1 MLLGRDSEVRQI
13 ERALAL
19 ARSGESTTLALIGE
33 PGIGKSALL
42 DHAAERAEGM
52 QLLRARGIESEAEI
66 PFASLFELIRPALS
80 MIDALPKPQA
90 AALEAALALRPGP
103 SQDRFAIGAAT
114 LSLLAA
120 YAERGAVAV
129 LIDDAQWLDEPSAQA
144 LLFAFRRLLADP
156 VAVLT
161 AQRDGEP
168 SMLADADLPTLR
180 ITGLTS
186 GEAAELLPRL
196 PPETAERLHAAT
208 GGNPLALLE
217 LAAEAEQ
224 LAFAPAGAAVPVPAK
239 ISDAFMRRAERLD
252 PGARRA
258 LVLAA
263 ASDTGDLRTL
273 ELAAAKLD
281 LDLSALA
288 GAESA
293 GLISVRAGEVEFRHV
308 LARSAVYVSA
318 GADERRAAHRALA
331 SALPDRDIDRRAW
344 HLAAAALGTDGA
356 AAAAL
361 EQAGIRARDRSA
373 YASAAGAFARGA
385 RLAADPERRGLMLWQ
400 AAEAS
405 WLAGLDE
412 RASELLAEA
421 RSQTDDQALTTRVDH
436 LAGYIAIRGGR
447 MSEGHAILTAA
458 AERAEPEQAV
468 AMLSEACLAS
478 FHAGR
483 PGEMIATAK
492 RAAERLPENASA
504 RARFLA
510 ATADGMASIIG
521 GDADAGARALHE
533 ALALAESSLDVSEDP
548 RLLPWLVLVALFLR
562 ESEGGRSLVE
572 RALDGARERAVVGL
586 LPYVLTLVARDQ
598 ATSDMPLADATFHEA
613 IALSRE
619 SGQQLALAGG
629 LAGLAWLEARR
640 GREAECREHSA
651 EALAISRANGIG
663 MYEIWATAALGELEL
678 GLGHAAAA
686 AAQLEHLPADVDDDE
701 LRITDADLSPA
712 PELVESYLRLGRQ
725 DEAEELSHRFS
736 EIANEKGQPWSL
748 ARSMRGLGLVADEQ
762 QFAPR
767 FERALELHRQTPD
780 EFESARTRL
789 AYGERLRRG
798 AIACSLENSCERRSR
813 RSSGSIPA
821 PGPNAPAPSWLRPER
836 PSAGATRRRLTS
848 SPHKSSRSRCCSRQ
862 GRRPKRRR
870 PPCS

>member
-1 MLLGRDSEVRQI
+1 
-13 ERALAL
+13 
-19 ARSGESTTLALIGE
+19 
-33 PGIGKSALL
+33 
-42 DHAAERAEGM
+42 
-52 QLLRARGIESEAEI
+52 
-66 PFASLFELIRPALS
+66 
-80 MIDALPKPQA
+80 
-90 AALEAALALRPGP
+90 
-103 SQDRFAIGAAT
+103 
-114 LSLLAA
+114 
-120 YAERGAVAV
+120 
-129 LIDDAQWLDEPSAQA
+129 
-144 LLFAFRRLLADP
+144 
-156 VAVLT
+156 
-161 AQRDGEP
+161 
-168 SMLADADLPTLR
+168 
-180 ITGLTS
+180 
-186 GEAAELLPRL
+186 
-196 PPETAERLHAAT
+196 
-208 GGNPLALLE
+208 
-217 LAAEAEQ
+217 
-224 LAFAPAGAAVPVPAK
+224 
-239 ISDAFMRRAERLD
+239 
-252 PGARRA
+252 
-258 LVLAA
+258 
-263 ASDTGDLRTL
+263 
-273 ELAAAKLD
+273 
-281 LDLSALA
+281 
-288 GAESA
+288 
-293 GLISVRAGEVEFRHV
+293 
-308 LARSAVYVSA
+308 VSA

-331 SALPDRDIDRRAW
+331 SALPDRDVDRRAW
-344 HLAAAALGTDGA
+344 HLAAAALGTDAA

-361 EQAGIRARDRSA
+361 EQAGVRARDRSA
-373 YASAAGAFARGA
+373 YASAAGAFARAA
-385 RLAADPERRGLMLWQ
+385 RLTADAERRALMLWQ

-412 RASELLAEA
+412 RASDLLTEA
-421 RSQTDDQALTTRVDH
+421 RRQTDDKALTTRLDH

-447 MSEGHAILTAA
+447 VSEGRAILTAA

-483 PGEMIATAK
+483 PDEMIAAAR
-492 RAAERLPENASA
+492 RAVERLPENGSA

-562 ESEGGRSLVE
+562 ESGGGRSLVE

-619 SGQQLALAGG
+619 SGQQLALAGA

-678 GLGHAAAA
+678 GLGFAAAA
-686 AAQLEHLPADVDDDE
+686 AAQLEHLQQMIDE

-762 QFAPR
+762 QFAPH

-789 AYGERLRRG
+789 AYGERLRR
-798 AIACSLENSCERRSR
+798 ARNRVLAREQLRAALQTFERLDSRSW
-813 RSSGSIPA
+813 A
-821 PGPNAPAPSWLRPER
+821 ER
-836 PSAGATRRRLTS
+836 ARAELAATGETVRRRDPAAADDLTPQELQIALLLAAGKTTKEAAAALFL
-848 SPHKSSRSRCCSRQ
+848 SPKTIEYHLRHVYLKLDIHSREELATALAKQ
-862 GRRPKRRR
+862 AG
-870 PPCS
+870 